1 MQLPDTEK
9 MSGNAMLC
17 RKVVFGARVKT
28 HSLQFTP
35 VRQKMCLDQASS
47 FAGAATTTAFSLT
60 ASIAFLTFM
69 SATIAS

>member
-9 MSGNAMLC
+9 MSGNAMFC
-17 RKVVFGARVKT
+17 RNVVIGTGKNAFIAVYARESKNV
-28 HSLQFTP
+28 P
-35 VRQKMCLDQASS
+35 DQASS
-47 FAGAATTTAFSLT
+47 FAGAATITAFSLT